1 MTSYTPEHFAPK
13 RLFTFGCSFT
23 HFFWPTWADILGST
37 YDHYEN
43 WACSGYGNRAIV
55 ERLSECV
62 AHNKITADDTI
73 VIQFTDFHRHDI
85 HQQGIEPHNI
95 SNWRLGGNI
104 WVKEI
109 EMEWVK
115 DFWSESSY
123 VYHSCNFINLGITL
137 LKTLPC
143 RYYITSMIDLRP
155 DIERLH
161 PGYSRLFNDDIEW
174 KQDFVSFSQQENYQG
189 IKHRQRTWDAT
200 IKKLVPKVGIDRHP
214 TPKMYLKWL
223 EQNLGFDHSNS
234 FIEKIKQMPDDYIDT
249 NPQEFYTNLDW
260 HDAKYRI
267 RGI

>member
-1 MTSYTPEHFAPK
+1 MK
-13 RLFTFGCSFT
+13 QRLYTFGCSFT

-62 AHNKITADDTI
+62 THNNLTKDDTI

-85 HQQGIEPHNI
+85 HQQGIEPNNI

-123 VYHSCNFINLGITL
+123 VYHSCNFISLALSL

-143 RYYITSMIDLRP
+143 KYHITSMIDLRP
-155 DIERLH
+155 DIERYTL
-161 PGYSRLFNDDIEW
+161 
-174 KQDFVSFSQQENYQG
+174 
-189 IKHRQRTWDAT
+189 T
-200 IKKLVPKVGIDRHP
+200 I
-214 TPKMYLKWL
+214 
-223 EQNLGFDHSNS
+223 
-234 FIEKIKQMPDDYIDT
+234 
-249 NPQEFYTNLDW
+249 
-260 HDAKYRI
+260 
-267 RGI
+267 

>member
-1 MTSYTPEHFAPK
+1 MK
-13 RLFTFGCSFT
+13 RLYTFGCSFT

-55 ERLSECV
+55 ERLSECIT
-62 AHNKITADDTI
+62 HNDITADDTI
-73 VIQFTDFHRHDI
+73 IIQFTDFHRHDI
-85 HQQGIEPHNI
+85 HQQGIEHNNI

-123 VYHSCNFINLGITL
+123 VYHSCNFIHLALSL

-143 RYYITSMIDLRP
+143 KYYITSMIDLRP

-161 PGYSRLFNDDIEW
+161 PGYMKLFNDDIEW
-174 KQDFVSFSQQENYQG
+174 KQDFVSFCQQEKYQG
-189 IKHRQRTWDAT
+189 IKHKQRVWDPT
-200 IKKLVPKVGIDRHP
+200 IKKLVPKIGIDRHP
-214 TPKMYLKWL
+214 TPKLYLKWL
-223 EQNLGFDHSNS
+223 EQNFDFNHTNS
-234 FIEKIKQMPDDYIDT
+234 FIDKIKQMPDDYIDT
-249 NPQEFYTNLDW
+249 NPKEFYDNLNW
-260 HDAKYRI
+260 HDAQYRI
-267 RGI
+267 KGI

>member
-1 MTSYTPEHFAPK
+1 MK
-13 RLFTFGCSFT
+13 RLYTFGCSFT

-37 YDHYEN
+37 YNHYEN

-55 ERLSECV
+55 ERLNECV
-62 AHNKITADDTI
+62 THNNITADDTI

-85 HQQGIEPHNI
+85 HQEGIEHNNI

-123 VYHSCNFINLGITL
+123 VYHSCNFISLAISL

-143 RYYITSMIDLRP
+143 KFYITSMIDLRP

-161 PGYSRLFNDDIEW
+161 PGYMKLFNDDIEW
-174 KQDFVSFSQQENYQG
+174 KQDFLSFCQQENYQG
-189 IKHRQRTWDAT
+189 IKHKQRVWDAT
-200 IKKLVPKVGIDRHP
+200 IKKLVPRVKVDRHP

-223 EQNLGFDHSNS
+223 EQNFNFNESNS
-234 FIEKIKQMPDDYIDT
+234 LIEKIKQMPDDYIDT
-249 NPQEFYTNLDW
+249 DPKDFYNDLGWSDSQ
-260 HDAKYRI
+260 HRI
-267 RGI
+267 KGI

>member
-1 MTSYTPEHFAPK
+1 MAQR

-73 VIQFTDFHRHDI
+73 IVQFTDFHRHDI
-85 HQQGIEPHNI
+85 HQQGIEPNGI
-95 SNWRLGGNI
+95 SNWRLGGNV
-104 WVKEI
+104 WTKEI

-115 DFWSESSY
+115 DFWSEYSY

-137 LKTLPC
+137 LKSLPC
-143 RYYITSMIDLRP
+143 KFYITSMVNLKP

-161 PGYSRLFNDDIEW
+161 PGYIKLFNENVW
-174 KQDFVSFSQQENYQG
+174 LQDFISFCEQENYKG
-189 IKHRQRTWDAT
+189 IQHRQRSFDVT
-200 IKKLVPKVGIDRHP
+200 IQKLVAKTKMDRHP

-223 EQNLGFDHSNS
+223 QQNLKFNKTND
-234 FIEKIKQMPDDYIDT
+234 FIEKIKQLNDDIIDT
-249 NPQEFYTNLDW
+249 NQKEFYNNLDW
-260 HDAKYRI
+260 HDFQHKVK
-267 RGI
+267 GI